1 MVVNWLYCML
11 HTMILCPFAQ
21 DRHVKCRL
29 SVVTLTHFITHEI
42 RDLTHVVLNTIST
55 HYIAHMDPSAS
66 LTETSETDEGSSGT
80 LETEGFPLLLMI
92 VIPLAAGLLILM
104 VAVILALAVVI
115 HLHNRNVYRSKYTV
129 QLPVTQCVFYL
140 TQLFEL

>member
-1 MVVNWLYCML
+1 
-11 HTMILCPFAQ
+11 MILCPFAQ

-104 VAVILALAVVI
+104 VAVMLALAVVI
-115 HLHNRNVYRSKYTV
+115 HLHNRNVYRSKYIYSMAACYTWCDF
-129 QLPVTQCVFYL
+129 LSDT
-140 TQLFEL
+140 TS

>member
-1 MVVNWLYCML
+1 
-11 HTMILCPFAQ
+11 MILCPFAQ

-29 SVVTLTHFITHEI
+29 SVVRLTHFITHEI
-42 RDLTHVVLNTIST
+42 WDLTHVIQIPSVHIILLIWRLTNFNP
-55 HYIAHMDPSAS
+55 DPSAS

-104 VAVILALAVVI
+104 VAVMLALAVVI
-115 HLHNRNVYRSKYTV
+115 HLRNRNVYRSKYTV
-129 QLPVTQCVFYL
+129 QLPVTHGVIFYL
-140 TQLFEL
+140 TQLLEL